1 MTVAT
6 TPDIEQ
12 TRMAFSAI
20 LEEAE
25 AVALD
30 LVMLMPKNR
39 DALKAQ
45 DAVQEAIDALS
56 DLAESITGDD

>member
-1 MTVAT
+1 MATET
-6 TPDIEQ
+6 TPEIEE
-12 TRMAFSAI
+12 TRMALSAI

-30 LVMLMPKNR
+30 LVLQMPKNR
-39 DALKAQ
+39 DAHKAQ